1 MTLLFLNSIGTTEVI
16 FILMAVLM
24 LFGSKSIPGLAKT
37 LGKGMREIKT
47 ASNEIKRDIQNSTL
61 EMRKDLNMENPLKD
75 FENPLKDIEKLINEP
90 SPPKDFRKDNPETTL
105 EAPENSKP
113 ISENPIS
120 EKPLTEKP
128 TNEDKA

>member
-1 MTLLFLNSIGTTEVI
+1 MTLLFLDSIGTTEVL

-61 EMRKDLNMENPLKD
+61 EMRKDLDMENPLKEFD
-75 FENPLKDIEKLINEP
+75 NPLKEIDKMIKEP
-90 SPPKDFRKDNPETTL
+90 STPKDFRKDNPETTL
-105 EAPENSKP
+105 EAPERSKP
-113 ISENPIS
+113 ISENPS
-120 EKPLTEKP
+120 
-128 TNEDKA
+128 NEDKA

>member
-16 FILMAVLM
+16 FILLAVLM
-24 LFGSKSIPGLAKT
+24 LFGSKSIPSLAKT

-75 FENPLKDIEKLINEP
+75 IENPLREIDKMVKQPNE
-90 SPPKDFRKDNPETTL
+90 PKDFRKDNPETTL
-105 EAPENSKP
+105 EAPAHSKP
-113 ISENPIS
+113 ISENPI
-120 EKPLTEKP
+120 
-128 TNEDKA
+128 NDDKA